1 MRIIIFILFF
11 SIFPSEIFA
20 QCIVKN
26 TINVDKYYE
35 NTLKR
40 ICNDFAADDKV
51 SNKKFLVAITDKFK
65 NPNAFAVKDG
75 GTQIILIN
83 PPMLELHSKNFRSIN
98 FVIAHEI
105 SHFALGHV
113 KDLKDSDL
121 KDRLIAS
128 SLSSLSTFFGFTM
141 GNFVDLISSTTA
153 AQYSQKQELDADK
166 LALSLLLRNG
176 YPKDDALYSMGLIR
190 EISSS
195 SSFGDFL
202 RTHPNPSLRYQKILD
217 SN

>member
-1 MRIIIFILFF
+1 MFLKIFIFTLVFL
-11 SIFPSEIFA
+11 PYVVHA
-20 QCIVKN
+20 QCKLKN
-26 TINVDKYYE
+26 PANVDKAYE
-35 NTLKR
+35 NSLR
-40 ICNDFAADDKV
+40 VICNSLASDNLV
-51 SNKKFLVAITDKFK
+51 LNKKFVLVITDKFK

-83 PPMLELHSKNFRSIN
+83 PPMLELHSKNFRSIS

-105 SHFALGHV
+105 SHFALSHV
-113 KDLKDSDL
+113 QDLKDSDL
-121 KDRLIAS
+121 KDRVIFS
-128 SLSSLSTFFGFTM
+128 SLLTFSSFFGFAM
-141 GNFVDLISSTTA
+141 GNFIDFISVTSA

-176 YPKDDALYSMGLIR
+176 YPKDDALYSMGLLR
-190 EISSS
+190 DISSS

-202 RTHPNPSLRYQKILD
+202 KTHPNPSLRYQKIQG

>member
-1 MRIIIFILFF
+1 MRIIFFLFF
-11 SIFPSEIFA
+11 SIFPFEVFA
-20 QCIVKN
+20 QCKVNN
-26 TINVDKYYE
+26 TINIDKYYE
-35 NTLKR
+35 NTLKS
-40 ICNDFAADDKV
+40 ICNRLVADDKV
-51 SNKKFLVAITDKFK
+51 TNKKFLVAITDKFK
-65 NPNAFAVKDG
+65 NPNAFAIKDG

-83 PPMLELHSKNFRSIN
+83 PPMLELHSKNIRSIS

-121 KDRLIAS
+121 KDRLIVS
-128 SLSSLSTFFGFTM
+128 SLSTLSTFFGFTM

-176 YPKDDALYSMGLIR
+176 YPKDDALYSMELLR
-190 EISSS
+190 DISSS
-195 SSFGDFL
+195 SSFKDFL
-202 RTHPNPSLRYQKILD
+202 RTHPNPSLRYQKIQD

>member
-1 MRIIIFILFF
+1 MKIILVLVLFL
-11 SIFPSEIFA
+11 PLELFA
-20 QCIVKN
+20 QCRVKN
-26 TINVDKYYE
+26 TTNVEKYYE
-35 NTLKR
+35 NTLKV
-40 ICNDFAADDKV
+40 ICNSLASDDKIA
-51 SNKKFLVAITDKFK
+51 NKKFLVGITDKFK
-65 NPNAFAVKDG
+65 NPNAFAIKDG

-83 PPMLELHSKNFRSIN
+83 PAMLELHSKNIRSIS

-121 KDRLIAS
+121 KDRL
-128 SLSSLSTFFGFTM
+128 LVSSLSTLSTAFGFTM
-141 GNFVDLISSTTA
+141 GGFVDLISTTTA

-176 YPKDDALYSMGLIR
+176 YPKDDALYSMGLLR
-190 EISSS
+190 DISSS

-202 RTHPNPSLRYQKILD
+202 RTHPNPSLRYQKIQ
-217 SN
+217 SAN